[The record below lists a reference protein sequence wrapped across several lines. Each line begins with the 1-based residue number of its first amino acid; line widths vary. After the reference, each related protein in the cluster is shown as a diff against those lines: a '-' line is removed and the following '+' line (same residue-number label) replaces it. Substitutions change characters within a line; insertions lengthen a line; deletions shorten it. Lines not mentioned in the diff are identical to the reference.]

1 MTSTTGTDDPWGG
14 TGPGS
19 RRLLEAALA
28 AFAARGYHG
37 ASTRDIA
44 AAAGMS
50 PAGVY
55 AHHRTKADL
64 LFAISEAGHRHV
76 LSVCERAIAE
86 ESGPVARVRAL
97 VHDYAAWHA
106 RHHLLAR
113 VVQYEMDALLPD
125 HRAVIV
131 VLRRRTERLFRDEIR
146 AGAEA
151 GVFRTDDVD
160 SATLAVLSLGIDVSR
175 WYTPDGPRTPVGTGR
190 SYAGLVLTM
199 LGAERAGA
207 GEGPPGPAGRGQLC
221 SITTPPSNSSR
232 MCSGE

>member
-1 MTSTTGTDDPWGG
+1 MRATMDTDDPWDG

-64 LFAISEAGHRHV
+64 LFAISEAGHRHA
-76 LSVCERAIAE
+76 LAVCERAVE
-86 ESGPVARVRAL
+86 EEIGPLARVRAL

-113 VVQYEMDALLPD
+113 VVQYELDALLPD
-125 HRAVIV
+125 HRAVV
-131 VLRRRTERLFRDEIR
+131 VDLRRRTEQLFRQEIQ
-146 AGAEA
+146 AGVDA

-175 WYTPDGPRTPVGTGR
+175 WYTPGGPRTPVGIGR
-190 SYAGLVLTM
+190 SYAGLVLSM
-199 LGAERAGA
+199 LGADSPAAAPPQERAS
-207 GEGPPGPAGRGQLC
+207 GR
-221 SITTPPSNSSR
+221 
-232 MCSGE
+232 

>member
-1 MTSTTGTDDPWGG
+1 MTATTDTDDPWAGA
-14 TGPGS
+14 GPGP

-76 LSVCERAIAE
+76 LAVCERAVSE
-86 ESGPVARVRAL
+86 EAGALARVRAL

-113 VVQYEMDALLPD
+113 VVQYEMDALLPE
-125 HRAVIV
+125 HRSV
-131 VLRRRTERLFRDEIR
+131 VVELRRRTERLFRQEIQDGVDT
-146 AGAEA
+146 GA
-151 GVFRTDDVD
+151 FDTPDVG
-160 SATLAVLSLGIDVSR
+160 SATLAALSLGIDVSR
-175 WYTPDGPRTPVGTGR
+175 WYAPGGSRTPVGIGR
-190 SYAGLVLTM
+190 AYAGLVLAM
-199 LGAERAGA
+199 LGA
-207 GEGPPGPAGRGQLC
+207 GPPATGPGGRV
-221 SITTPPSNSSR
+221 P
-232 MCSGE
+232 